1 VVVTG
6 GTGVLGRPV
15 VAELVRRGAA
25 VRVLSRRPVSVSDAE
40 VARGDLVTGEGLAD
54 AVRGA
59 DVIVHC
65 ASDPRRWHDDV
76 AATDRLLTE
85 ARVAGRPHVV
95 FVSIVGVDRI
105 PLPYYQAKLAAEALV
120 RDSGLPWTLLRATQ
134 FHELVLWAL
143 AALAKAPLLAL
154 PRGVAVQPV
163 DAGEV
168 AGRLAELAMGE
179 PAGRVPDSGGP
190 EVLSAADAAHAFL
203 RAAGL
208 RRPLVRVPLPG
219 RTMHAFSEGWNLV
232 RDGQTG
238 SIRFTEFLAER
249 VRPGAPVRV
258 TSYYGRRPGDL
269 ARPPIG

>member
-25 VRVLSRRPVSVSDAE
+25 VRVLSRRPVSVSGAE

-85 ARVAGRPHVV
+85 ARAAGRPHVV

-143 AALAKAPLLAL
+143 AALAKVPLVAL

-168 AGRLAELAMGE
+168 AGR
-179 PAGRVPDSGGP
+179 VPDLGGP
-190 EVLSAADAAHAFL
+190 EVLSAADVAHAFL

-249 VRPGAPVRV
+249 VQPGARVRV
-258 TSYYGRRPGDL
+258 ASYYRRRPGDL